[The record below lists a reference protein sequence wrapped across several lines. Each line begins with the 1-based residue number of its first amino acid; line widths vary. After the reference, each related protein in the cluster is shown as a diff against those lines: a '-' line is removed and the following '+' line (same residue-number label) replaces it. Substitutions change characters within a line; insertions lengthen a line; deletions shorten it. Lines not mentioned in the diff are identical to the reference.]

1 MHARSH
7 TLFSSLAL
15 CALVSLGASAGCTR
29 TPTPDQL
36 PPNDPARAI
45 SCPSGTMPA
54 RGVAYNTYTS
64 VWCEQKDGA
73 KQGPYLE
80 WWENGTKKATGQFK
94 DGVRDG
100 RWTFFRE
107 NGQIDSNVEYRGG
120 APVSGEVPPPLQ
132 PPPEIPVT

>member
-1 MHARSH
+1 MNARSH
-7 TLFSSLAL
+7 ALLSSLAL
-15 CALVSLGASAGCTR
+15 CALGLSIGCSR

-45 SCPSGTMPA
+45 TCPSGTMPA

-64 VWCEQKDGA
+64 VWCEQKEGA
-73 KQGPYLE
+73 KHGPYLE

-107 NGQIDSNVEYRGG
+107 NGQIDSNVEYKGG
-120 APVSGEVPPPLQ
+120 APVSGEVPPPPQLAPQ
-132 PPPEIPVT
+132 PPVT